1 MQILGRMDDRK
12 IDVNFFGY
20 KGPMAKKM
28 WTDLLFQMVARWMN
42 ENRGCK
48 D

>member
-1 MQILGRMDDRK
+1 MKTWVERMKALLAWMQILGRMDDRK

-28 WTDLLFQMVARWMN
+28 
-42 ENRGCK
+42 
-48 D
+48 